1 MKKSLYISCPASSRS
16 GYGDHSRDL
25 IHSLIAIDR
34 FNIKILD
41 QRWGDCP
48 MDALDEDS
56 ELDGKIIELLVK
68 EQSDI
73 KGKPDVWIQLT
84 VPNEFQPV
92 GHYNIGITA
101 GMETTMVHEDWI
113 MGCNRMDMIIVP
125 SEHSKSTFEKTVFE
139 KIDKRTNQKVGAL
152 KVEKPIEILFE
163 GLDTRIFD
171 KEKNIVKI
179 EEIDSIKEQFCF
191 LVCGH
196 WLKGDFTHDR
206 KDLGGTIRAF
216 LETFK
221 DIGTLLPNK
230 ESTPNE
236 KALSVADGIAQ
247 PFNVSASPKL
257 I

>member
-34 FNIKILD
+34 FNVKILD

-73 KGKPDVWIQLT
+73 KGKPDVWIQVT

-125 SEHSKSTFEKTVFE
+125 SEHSKSTFEKTVF
-139 KIDKRTNQKVGAL
+139 
-152 KVEKPIEILFE
+152 
-163 GLDTRIFD
+163 
-171 KEKNIVKI
+171 
-179 EEIDSIKEQFCF
+179 SHYF
-191 LVCGH
+191 L
-196 WLKGDFTHDR
+196 
-206 KDLGGTIRAF
+206 
-216 LETFK
+216 
-221 DIGTLLPNK
+221 
-230 ESTPNE
+230 
-236 KALSVADGIAQ
+236 
-247 PFNVSASPKL
+247 
-257 I
+257 